1 MRGFHYPKILLCFSF
16 LVNPSFYSPI
26 ACNHCFYS
34 FAFKKYSLSGIKHYI
49 ASEVWLLLP
58 STLNSSVHLQA
69 FNLQRLLLAY
79 HCMPPRILNCIP
91 CSVRIDHAYSILFL
105 LCLTSLM
112 SFFHFFFYNF
122 RLSYE
127 ISVFL
132 FLPLFH
138 QFLCA
143 VCNRFSHFLSFTQ
156 NIGLT
161 TPLSCALHFTHQ
173 RAFSERV
180 YLVEKNFRISHS
192 KKKLLCH

>member
-34 FAFKKYSLSGIKHYI
+34 FAFKKYNLSGIKHYI

-112 SFFHFFFYNF
+112 SFFHFFFI
-122 RLSYE
+122 
-127 ISVFL
+127 ISVSLMKFL
-132 FLPLFH
+132 FFYSCHYSISFYVLFVIDFHTSYLLP
-138 QFLCA
+138 
-143 VCNRFSHFLSFTQ
+143 
-156 NIGLT
+156 
-161 TPLSCALHFTHQ
+161 
-173 RAFSERV
+173 
-180 YLVEKNFRISHS
+180 RI
-192 KKKLLCH
+192 